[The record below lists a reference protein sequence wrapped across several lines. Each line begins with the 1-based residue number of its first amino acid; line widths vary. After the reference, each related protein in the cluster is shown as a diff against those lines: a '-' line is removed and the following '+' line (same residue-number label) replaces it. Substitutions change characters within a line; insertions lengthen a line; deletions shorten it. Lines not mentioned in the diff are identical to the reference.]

1 MTKQKIKPSLGLLA
15 IPIFLFILSISVSV
29 YLMMDP
35 IQEMMDIETQNL
47 GTETIFQ
54 AYDDFEQYQVFLE
67 LDSDESFYSVST
79 SNGNITV
86 QTKDSDGNYATYN
99 FELKYYGSL
108 QTVYYEVFEPTGDT
122 TINNLTLVFVIE
134 LEYDGRY
141 GIDSSNIGETR
152 EFAVNQTDVVSLIAS
167 IFLAVG
173 IGLVIGFVAVVALV
187 IILIM
192 RGSNKKKLRK
202 QLEFEKDVTNPNNED
217 EDPFTEYD
225 KEKTSI

>member
-15 IPIFLFILSISVSV
+15 IPIFLFILAISVSV
-29 YLMMDP
+29 YLMIDP

-86 QTKDSDGNYATYN
+86 QTKDSDGNYATYE
-99 FELKYYGSL
+99 FQLKYYGSL
-108 QTVYYEVFEPTGDT
+108 QTVYYEVFEPTGTT
-122 TINNLTLVFVIE
+122 TINNLTLVFIIE
-134 LEYDGRY
+134 LEFDGRY
-141 GIDSSNIGETR
+141 GIDSNSIGETR
-152 EFAVNQTDVVSLIAS
+152 EFAVNQTDVVSLLS
-167 IFLAVG
+167 GIFIAVG
-173 IGLVIGFVAVVALV
+173 VGLVIGFVAVVALV

-192 RGSNKKKLRK
+192 RSSYKKKIK
-202 QLEFEKDVTNPNNED
+202 KEQEFSMDEPVTVED
-217 EDPFTEYD
+217 NLT
-225 KEKTSI
+225 KE